1 MINMVVQMMVLV
13 LNNRL
18 IDDSGG
24 VMVVAMVTRANYA
37 QRISSWVSVVGAI
50 GRCNGRKAV
59 LNV

>member
-1 MINMVVQMMVLV
+1 MMVLV

-37 QRISSWVSVVGAI
+37 QRISSCVSVVGAI

>member
-1 MINMVVQMMVLV
+1 MMVLV

-18 IDDSGG
+18 VDDRG

-37 QRISSWVSVVGAI
+37 QRISSCVSVVGAI